1 MRGAPKSILI
11 ILILILILFQLPIVS
26 GTASFTR
33 ITVTPRGGGPDE
45 TYLFLT
51 TYRDTEN
58 QEPSYVR
65 LVIDDQSYD
74 LVPVTL
80 EDNNYTNGRDYMIR
94 LKLDEGIHVFYY
106 TASNG
111 TATTVSASLTIQ
123 IEEENLF
130 THLDVAYSV
139 IFATVVIIIP
149 IIYGLTQLR
158 RLARTLEKVA
168 NRTDGKE
175 PTSSSKQTKKD
186 K

>member
-1 MRGAPKSILI
+1 
-11 ILILILILFQLPIVS
+11 
-26 GTASFTR
+26 
-33 ITVTPRGGGPDE
+33 
-45 TYLFLT
+45 
-51 TYRDTEN
+51 
-58 QEPSYVR
+58 
-65 LVIDDQSYD
+65 
-74 LVPVTL
+74 VTL